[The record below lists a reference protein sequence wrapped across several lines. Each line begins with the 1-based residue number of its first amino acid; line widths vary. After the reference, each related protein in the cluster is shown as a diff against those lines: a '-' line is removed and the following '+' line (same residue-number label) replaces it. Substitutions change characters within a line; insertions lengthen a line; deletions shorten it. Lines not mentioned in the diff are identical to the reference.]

1 MSTFET
7 TTGNIE
13 ASSAPGVKKIK
24 TTNSKNRKLCEEFL
38 RNFDENE
45 NSEDEVVKSFKRN
58 AVLDFDESALKS
70 FSDFFRIG
78 KKFFLFSL
86 NYMMV
91 FS

>member
-1 MSTFET
+1 MSTFEN

-13 ASSAPGVKKIK
+13 ASSAPGSEKIK
-24 TTNSKNRKLCEEFL
+24 TTNSENRELCEEFL
-38 RNFDENE
+38 RNFDENK
-45 NSEDEVVKSFKRN
+45 NSEDEIMKSFKRN
-58 AVLDFDESALKS
+58 AVLGFDESALKS

-78 KKFFLFSL
+78 KKFFLFSF